1 VRSAA
6 ERPDTP
12 AGAGT
17 APSRSASG
25 GRSFAEL
32 RLEGVSR
39 AFGAN
44 DALADLTLTIRG
56 REFIALLGPSGSG
69 KSTALN
75 CIAGLLMPTAGS
87 IWVDG
92 RRIDGLPP
100 ERRGFA
106 MVFQNYALF
115 PHMSV
120 RGNVAFGLQM
130 RRLPAAEIARR
141 VESALA
147 LVRLERY
154 ADRYPAQLSGGEQQR
169 VAIARA
175 IATEPP
181 LVLMDEPLSNLDAQL
196 RLEMR
201 TEIRRLH
208 QELGLTT
215 VYVTHDQQEAM
226 SLADRIVILRDGR
239 VQQIGTPE
247 EIYAA
252 PRTSF
257 VASFMGY
264 RNVFSGRV
272 ASRGNGRVTV
282 QAHGLELTGPA
293 DPELAGAAAVVVAVR
308 PEDIRIGTALGSD
321 ADNRVELTVE
331 VVEYGGR
338 EYAVEAVSQEGLRV
352 NLLSTLPLAI
362 GERIHA
368 SVPVERVRLF
378 RPEASAVDSPPA
390 AG

>member
-6 ERPDTP
+6 ERPDTR
-12 AGAGT
+12 AGADG
-17 APSRSASG
+17 APSGRPSG
-25 GRSFAEL
+25 ERSFAEL
-32 RLEGVSR
+32 RLDGVSR
-39 AFGAN
+39 AFGAT

-56 REFIALLGPSGSG
+56 REFVALLGPSGSG

-75 CIAGLLMPTAGS
+75 CIAGLLKPTAGS

-92 RRIDGLPP
+92 RRIDGLAP

-264 RNVFSGRV
+264 RNVFSGRI
-272 ASRGNGRVTV
+272 AGRGNGRVTV
-282 QAHGLELTGPA
+282 HAHGLELTGPA
-293 DPELAGAAAVVVAVR
+293 HPELQGDSVVVAVR
-308 PEDIRIGTALGSD
+308 PEDIHIGEGAAETE
-321 ADNRVELTVE
+321 NRVELTVE

-338 EYAVEAVSQEGLRV
+338 EYAVDAVSREGLRV
-352 NLLSTLPLAI
+352 NLLSDRPLGI

-378 RPEASAVDSPPA
+378 RPEPTAAVASPPA
-390 AG
+390 G

>member
-1 VRSAA
+1 VRSVA
-6 ERPDTP
+6 EPPD
-12 AGAGT
+12 ARAGT
-17 APSRSASG
+17 APASSARVTG
-25 GRSFAEL
+25 DRAFAEL
-32 RLEGVSR
+32 RLEALSR
-39 AFGAN
+39 AFGATE
-44 DALADLTLTIRG
+44 ALAELTLTIRG

-75 CIAGLLMPTAGS
+75 CIAGLLRPTAGS
-87 IWVDG
+87 ISVDG
-92 RRIDGLPP
+92 RRIDGLAP

-264 RNVFSGRV
+264 RNVFSGRI
-272 ASRGNGRVTV
+272 AARGNGRVTV
-282 QAHGLELTGPA
+282 RAYGLELTGPA
-293 DPELAGAAAVVVAVR
+293 DPDLAGDDVVVAVR
-308 PEDIRIGTALGSD
+308 PEDIHVGAGPAADAENRI
-321 ADNRVELTVE
+321 ELTVE

-338 EYAVEAVSQEGLRV
+338 EYAVDAVSREGLRV
-352 NLLSTLPLAI
+352 NLLSDRPLGV
-362 GERIHA
+362 GERIQA
-368 SVPVERVRLF
+368 AVPVERVRLF
-378 RPEASAVDSPPA
+378 RPEVTAAAAPPSA
-390 AG
+390 G